1 MGLFSKKK
9 IKVNNEYIK
18 QLDESGIFENKHKDS
33 FPQTVVSKIIADH
46 FKKNTGRKNRAL
58 IMGFDGAR
66 ADSMLCVLKG
76 KDEKISGF
84 NSDSR
89 YSAIKLLKEE
99 GGLYLSYAG
108 GDEGC
113 LQETS
118 TAQGWASILTGK
130 WGVEN
135 GVIDHVPLKKEFPTV
150 LLQLAREGV
159 TASFNASWPD
169 HFTIT
174 YSEEIKTAKAENVP
188 LSFNQ
193 VKDDE
198 PLHEQIIK
206 DIENGTEC
214 IFAIYEAPDHNGH
227 STGFGNGNY
236 RYVVGVTDLD
246 RMAFE
251 QIERVKA
258 REEYKDEN
266 WLFIITSDHGGHNHG
281 HGMQMTE
288 DRETFI
294 AVNKEIEY

>member
-9 IKVNNEYIK
+9 IKVNSKYIK
-18 QLDESGIFENKHKDS
+18 QIDDSGIFENKHKNS
-33 FPQTVVSKIIADH
+33 LPQTVVSKIIADH
-46 FKKNTGRKNRAL
+46 FKEDTGKKNRAL

-76 KDEKISGF
+76 KNDKVTGH

-108 GDEGC
+108 GDKDC
-113 LQETS
+113 LQGTS
-118 TAQGWASILTGK
+118 TWQGWASILTGK

-135 GVIDHVPLKKEFPTV
+135 GVIDHVPLKKAPTV

-159 TASFNASWPD
+159 SASFNASWPD

-174 YSEEIKTAKAENVP
+174 YSEEIKTANAENVP
-188 LSFNQ
+188 LTFNQ
-193 VKDDE
+193 VEDDE
-198 PLHEQIIK
+198 PLHEQIINE
-206 DIENGTEC
+206 IENGTEC

-251 QIERVKA
+251 QIERIKA
-258 REEYKDEN
+258 RDEYKDEN
-266 WLFIITSDHGGHNHG
+266 WLFIITSDHGGHGTG
-281 HGMQMTE
+281 HGAQMTE
-288 DRETFI
+288 DRETFL
-294 AVNKEIEY
+294 ALNKKIEL